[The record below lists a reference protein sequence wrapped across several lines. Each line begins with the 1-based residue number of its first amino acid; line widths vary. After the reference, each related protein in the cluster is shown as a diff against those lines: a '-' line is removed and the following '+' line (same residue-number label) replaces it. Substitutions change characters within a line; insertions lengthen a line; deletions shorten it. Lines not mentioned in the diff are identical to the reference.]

1 MLAYCDMDTEGESS
15 DACIDSKLISSVS
28 SPKMGREKQSQEKV
42 RLALPRF
49 FEYIVNGNSPE
60 LNMHTNL
67 LWSQGPQ
74 PN

>member
-1 MLAYCDMDTEGESS
+1 MDTEGESS

-28 SPKMGREKQSQEKV
+28 STKWDREKEGQKKV

-49 FEYIVNGNSPE
+49 FEYIVKVNSPAF
-60 LNMHTNL
+60 NMHTNL

-74 PN
+74 QN